1 MRFSGS
7 RHARRAFD
15 VGCTR
20 GRKRA
25 VFAIPFGTVVQLC
38 RMAFLPNREERQ
50 ARKYA
55 WTIGVERTVVVLA
68 LHTRKSRRSLATSRT
83 NSAVSHE
90 RSCGGIPNQVVRCL
104 GMCVPKVV
112 LVPPLPHVNRPT
124 QKQ

>member
-1 MRFSGS
+1 
-7 RHARRAFD
+7 
-15 VGCTR
+15 
-20 GRKRA
+20 